1 MLHNHNRIA
10 MTDILEFNS
19 PKSRSSIIKVIGVG
33 GGGSNALNHMY
44 NLGIHG
50 VDFILCNTDA
60 QSLDCSP
67 IPNKIQLG
75 NSGLGAGAIPSV
87 AREAA
92 LAKSDE
98 IKSMLESNTKMVFIT
113 AGMGGG
119 TGTGAAPVIAAIA
132 KELGILTVGIVT
144 VPFAFE
150 GRKRKIQ
157 ADNGI
162 AELREYVDTLL
173 VICNDKLRQL
183 YGNLKLSEAF
193 THADNVLATA
203 AKGIAE
209 IITETGYINVDF
221 EDVRTVMKESGVA
234 IMGNATA
241 EGENRAQ
248 KVISEALASPL
259 LNDNDIKG
267 ASDILLYIS
276 SGTEEEILMDEITEI
291 TDYIQDAAG
300 QTAEIIWGNGFDENL
315 GKKIS
320 VTLIATGFSRKDNV
334 NTGTEMPSNKVIHE
348 LLESESKNT
357 IEENAPENETEST
370 HEIKLIRKNEVAE
383 PKVEI
388 ETISHSSER
397 SIPQQPTPPSTSES
411 AAKVHKLYDEDNDDD
426 EEKNGTNVV
435 NLEKRKT
442 EVSKVQIQLKTEHC
456 INTEEKGIMS
466 ERYDTRVKKL
476 RGYSI
481 VETPKELEKFESEPA
496 YKRKAVHL
504 KEVQPSSESTISRYS
519 LFEDNGSGPEIRP
532 NNSFLHDNVD

>member
-1 MLHNHNRIA
+1 

-67 IPNKIQLG
+67 IPNKVQLG

-119 TGTGAAPVIAAIA
+119 TGTGAAPVIASIA

-144 VPFAFE
+144 LPFAFE

-157 ADNGI
+157 AENGI

-193 THADNVLATA
+193 SHADNVLATA

-221 EDVRTVMKESGVA
+221 EDVRTVMMESGVA
-234 IMGNATA
+234 IMGNATS
-241 EGENRAQ
+241 EGDNRAQ
-248 KVISEALASPL
+248 KVITEALASPL

-267 ASDILLYIS
+267 ASNILLYIS

-291 TDYIQDAAG
+291 TDYIQEAAG

-320 VTLIATGFSRKDNV
+320 VTLIATGFSRKDNINSGV
-334 NTGTEMPSNKVIHE
+334 EMPSKKVIHD
-348 LLESESKNT
+348 LLGSKNNKT
-357 IEENAPENETEST
+357 TTQNTTDLETDSN
-370 HEIKLIRKNEVAE
+370 HEIKIVRKNEVAE
-383 PKVEI
+383 PKVEMSTFTPAP
-388 ETISHSSER
+388 ETSMTPQSP
-397 SIPQQPTPPSTSES
+397 SITPDSYT
-411 AAKVHKLYDEDNDDD
+411 KIHRLYDEEDNDTKTSDNIVINQERTKKEAPKVQQQERQTEHPLNDD
-426 EEKNGTNVV
+426 E
-435 NLEKRKT
+435 
-442 EVSKVQIQLKTEHC
+442 
-456 INTEEKGIMS
+456 KGLMS

-476 RGYSI
+476 RGYSFI
-481 VETPKELEKFESEPA
+481 ETSKDLDNFEKEPA
-496 YKRKAVHL
+496 YKRKSIQL
-504 KEVQPSSESTISRYS
+504 KEIQPSSESHISKYS
-519 LFEDNGSGPEIRP
+519 LFEDNTSGPEIRP